1 MKKYV
6 IGFMFNGDL
15 SWVCLIQKNRPEWQA
30 GKLNGIGG
38 KVEPG
43 ETALQAMC
51 REFKEEAGVF
61 TFAHDWQHTLTLRFP
76 YAEVEV
82 FACCNEDYFSTART
96 CTDEEVGRYIVD
108 FAPLRELIENV
119 GPILRLCRQRLVD
132 REEGE

>member
-38 KVEPG
+38 KVDPG

-82 FACCNEDYFSTART
+82 FACCNEGYSWLVRT
-96 CTDEEVGRYIVD
+96 CTDEEVLHLAVPSLPGRNCV
-108 FAPLRELIENV
+108 ENV
-119 GPILRLCRQRLVD
+119 LPIIELCRQRLVD
-132 REEGE
+132 REEVS